1 VTITASE
8 YSNGVPEHQ
17 LRSAD
22 LPETSYVCGIP
33 LYPVGHTVWLYGAPG
48 VGKSFIQQ
56 GMNHTIAWG
65 KPIGSGPTRFAPDI
79 TANILYVDMEGTM
92 SLVKE
97 RSLALTPYGTLA
109 SDRPDGGDMPTT
121 TTYLFS
127 GEITDPA
134 TGRTYVHIAGKT
146 FPERLA
152 ELEARLEYQ
161 ETVGV
166 PYSLVIID
174 TYTLFVGANTTSKNS
189 YDFDAEYVKA
199 FNTLAGRYDVCIVF
213 VHHPN
218 KSGEMSG
225 SVARTGTSSMVLHFE
240 RTGKNA
246 SGEEEAVLTMEKN
259 RVGPELSFVFTWDK
273 NRIWR
278 LATDMPV
285 KVAIAKG
292 NNRAILAMLSER
304 GVMSKGELMADTGLP
319 GGSIDSALNRM
330 AKRGLVVRDE
340 EGWRATFAPTQHMP
354 AMPVH
359 EPIRW
364 DRCAACGSVLQP
376 DFGCPNVQ
384 CENFDW
390 SRDGSGIGTEVA
402 QETDQAG
409 PAPMEIR
416 PHQKRAVLP
425 DLRLDKSGLDPANP
439 KDGAIKA
446 SMALMK
452 QSVQRNTAR
461 YRPSLFAA
469 QPDIP
474 KEEIW
479 EGRNKWSAVEQLAD
493 GTVIVRLDKTA
504 AYLSAANTHLPVGP
518 IVLDEDPYAAVRE
531 KRAGYHLVRVPEDP
545 VVCGGPFH
553 VREDRTTAWIT
564 TPTLKQIRGVV
575 HDVEI
580 LESYTAPATEVLLRP
595 WIDVLKAERAAA
607 LAQDPDGPL
616 YAFVKNCYSLV
627 ISTMGESKANWELR
641 RPDWMH
647 IIRAQAFANL
657 WNKALQATLAGVEVV
672 KVGNTDEI
680 WIVDDE
686 EHSWRRATYTNK
698 SGAHPVFPIGTD
710 LGEWRVKERRIVG
723 GTA

>member
-1 VTITASE
+1 MNTQVSE

-22 LPETSYVCGIP
+22 LPPTSYVCGIP
-33 LYPVGHTVWLYGAPG
+33 LYPVGHTVWIYGAPG

-65 KPIGSGPTRFAPDI
+65 KPIGSGPTRFAPEI

-97 RSLALTPYGTLA
+97 RSLALTPFGTLA
-109 SDRPDGGDMPTT
+109 SDNGGDMPTT

-134 TGRTYVHIAGKT
+134 TGKTHVHISGRT
-146 FPERLA
+146 FPERMA

-161 ETVGV
+161 ETTGI

-199 FNTLAGRYDVCIVF
+199 FNSLAQRYDLCIVF

-218 KSGEMSG
+218 KAGEMSG
-225 SVARTGTSSMVLHFE
+225 SVARTGTSSVVLHFE

-259 RVGPELSFVFTWDK
+259 RVGPELSFAFTWDR

-285 KVAIAKG
+285 KVAVAKG
-292 NNRAILAMLSER
+292 NNRALLAMLSER

-330 AKRGLVVRDE
+330 AKKGLVVRDE

-354 AMPVH
+354 VMPVH

-364 DRCAACGSVLQP
+364 DRCAACGSVLLQ

-384 CENFDW
+384 CEHFDW
-390 SRDGSGIGTEVA
+390 ARDGSGIGTEVA
-402 QETDQAG
+402 QDTDQAG

-416 PHQKRAVLP
+416 PHQKKSVLP
-425 DLRLDKSGLDPANP
+425 DLKLDTSLLNPENP
-439 KDGAIKA
+439 KEGSIKA

-474 KEEIW
+474 KADIW
-479 EGRNKWSAVEQLAD
+479 EGRNKWSVVEQLRD
-493 GTVIVRLDKTA
+493 GTPIVRLDKTA
-504 AYLSAANTHLPVGP
+504 AYLSASNTHLPVGP
-518 IVLDEDPYAAVRE
+518 LVEDENPYAAVLE
-531 KRAGYHLVRVPEDP
+531 KRAGYVQVRVPDREF
-545 VVCGGPFH
+545 VCGGPFH
-553 VREDRTTAWIT
+553 AREDRTTAWIT
-564 TPTLKQIRGVV
+564 TATLKQLRAAEPDI
-575 HDVEI
+575 EI
-580 LESYTAPATEVLLRP
+580 LRSFTAPATEVLLRP
-595 WIDVLKAERAAA
+595 WIDVLKAERAFA
-607 LAQDPDGPL
+607 LGAGDEAR

-627 ISTMGESKANWELR
+627 ISTMGESGANWELR

-647 IIRAQAFANL
+647 LIRAQAFANL
-657 WNKALQATLAGVEVV
+657 WSKALQATAAGVQVV

-680 WIVDDE
+680 WLVDEDG
-686 EHSWRRATYTNK
+686 WARAEYSTKN
-698 SGAHPVFPIGTD
+698 GAQPVFPIGND
-710 LGEWRVKERRIVG
+710 LGQWRIKERRIVG
-723 GTA
+723 EAP